1 MIFEKICAHAWNM
14 IFEKIQWAHNSQRSL
29 FGSGAIIPFGVSYS
43 RVNRSWFC
51 RSLSSSMDRCH
62 QANDSYKG
70 AQESRDN
77 HRFGD
82 DNSETHFRPIARY
95 LGAGRTIVN
104 TDDQFPK
111 EF

>member
-1 MIFEKICAHAWNM
+1 
-14 IFEKIQWAHNSQRSL
+14 
-29 FGSGAIIPFGVSYS
+29 
-43 RVNRSWFC
+43 
-51 RSLSSSMDRCH
+51 MDRCH

-77 HRFGD
+77 HRFED
-82 DNSETHFRPIARY
+82 DSDETHFRPIARY

-111 EF
+111 EFQ